1 MSVVSELYKRAL
13 HGDTGALAELV
24 ANKDKEELYKSVVR
38 DGKRAIDIITV
49 PRFNNVRKALLKM
62 QQVGVYANLDT
73 LGGEAKQIIFSTTT
87 GIDME
92 DIEKLFISYIEE
104 AEREENKSKQE
115 ESKASKGEEFNS
127 EESFF
132 EKAKDFFK
140 NYNGPKRD
148 HTEEKARTK
157 AMQDS
162 YESSGFI
169 KGLITG
175 AATVAGIVG
184 GIYLY
189 KKFTSDDEKDDTDI
203 VIISGD

>member
-13 HGDTGALAELV
+13 NGDTEALAELV
-24 ANKDKEELYKSVVR
+24 ANKDKEELYKSVVN
-38 DGKRAIDIITV
+38 DGKRAIEIITV
-49 PRFNNVRKALLKM
+49 PRYENVRKALLKM

-104 AEREENKSKQE
+104 AERAENKTE
-115 ESKASKGEEFNS
+115 EEPDRSTEEGFFQQAKNFFN
-127 EESFF
+127 
-132 EKAKDFFK
+132 
-140 NYNGPKRD
+140 NYSGPKTD
-148 HTEEKARTK
+148 HTEERARTK

-203 VIISGD
+203 VIISGE

>member
-13 HGDTGALAELV
+13 NGDTAALAELV
-24 ANKDKEELYKSVVR
+24 ANKDKEELYKSIVH
-38 DGKRAIDIITV
+38 DGKRAIEIITV

-62 QQVGVYANLDT
+62 QQIGVYANLDT

-92 DIEKLFISYIEE
+92 DIAKLFISYIEE
-104 AEREENKSKQE
+104 AEREEKKTKE
-115 ESKASKGEEFNS
+115 EEPNRSTEEGFFQQAKNFFN
-127 EESFF
+127 
-132 EKAKDFFK
+132 
-140 NYNGPKRD
+140 NYSGPKRD
-148 HTEEKARTK
+148 HAEEKARTK

-203 VIISGD
+203 VIISGE

>member
-13 HGDTGALAELV
+13 NGDTAALAELV
-24 ANKDKEELYKSVVR
+24 ANKDKEELYKSVVN
-38 DGKRAIDIITV
+38 DGKRAIEIITV
-49 PRFNNVRKALLKM
+49 PRYENVRKALLKM

-104 AEREENKSKQE
+104 AEREEKKTKE
-115 ESKASKGEEFNS
+115 EEPDRSTEEGFFQQAKNFFN
-127 EESFF
+127 
-132 EKAKDFFK
+132 
-140 NYNGPKRD
+140 NYSGPKRD

-184 GIYLY
+184 SIYLY

>member
-13 HGDTGALAELV
+13 NGDTEALAELV
-24 ANKDKEELYKSVVR
+24 ANKDKEELYKSVVN
-38 DGKRAIDIITV
+38 DGKRAIEIITV
-49 PRFNNVRKALLKM
+49 PRYENVRKALLEM

-115 ESKASKGEEFNS
+115 EPKASKE

-148 HTEEKARTK
+148 PEEEKARTK
-157 AMQDS
+157 AMQES

-169 KGLITG
+169 KGFITG
-175 AATVAGIVG
+175 AATVAGVVSG
-184 GIYLY
+184 LYLY
-189 KKFTSDDEKDDTDI
+189 KKFTSDDEDNSDI

>member
-13 HGDTGALAELV
+13 NGDTEALAELV
-24 ANKDKEELYKSVVR
+24 ANKDKEELYKSIVH
-38 DGKRAIDIITV
+38 DGKRAIEIITV
-49 PRFNNVRKALLKM
+49 PRYENVRKALLKM

-104 AEREENKSKQE
+104 AEREEVKSKQE
-115 ESKASKGEEFNS
+115 ESKASKKEEFNS

-148 HTEEKARTK
+148 SEEERN
-157 AMQDS
+157 
-162 YESSGFI
+162 
-169 KGLITG
+169 
-175 AATVAGIVG
+175 GIRNG
-184 GIYLY
+184 N
-189 KKFTSDDEKDDTDI
+189 
-203 VIISGD
+203 

>member
-13 HGDTGALAELV
+13 NGDTAALAELV
-24 ANKDKEELYKSVVR
+24 ANKDKEELYKSVVN
-38 DGKRAIDIITV
+38 DGKRAIEIITI

-92 DIEKLFISYIEE
+92 DVEKLFISYIEE
-104 AEREENKSKQE
+104 AEREEVKSKQE
-115 ESKASKGEEFNS
+115 ESKASKKEEFNS

-148 HTEEKARTK
+148 SEEEKARTK

-175 AATVAGIVG
+175 AAIVAGIVG
-184 GIYLY
+184 SIYLY
-189 KKFTSDDEKDDTDI
+189 KKFTSDDEDNSDI

>member
-13 HGDTGALAELV
+13 NGDKGALAELV
-24 ANKDKEELYKSVVR
+24 ANKNKEELYKSVVN
-38 DGKRAIDIITV
+38 DGRRAIEIITI

-115 ESKASKGEEFNS
+115 E
-127 EESFF
+127 ESFF
-132 EKAKDFFK
+132 EKAQDFFK

-148 HTEEKARTK
+148 PEEEKARTK
-157 AMQDS
+157 AMQES

-169 KGLITG
+169 KGFITG
-175 AATVAGIVG
+175 AATVAGVVSG
-184 GIYLY
+184 LYLY
-189 KKFTSDDEKDDTDI
+189 KKFTSDDEDNSDI
-203 VIISGD
+203 VIINGD